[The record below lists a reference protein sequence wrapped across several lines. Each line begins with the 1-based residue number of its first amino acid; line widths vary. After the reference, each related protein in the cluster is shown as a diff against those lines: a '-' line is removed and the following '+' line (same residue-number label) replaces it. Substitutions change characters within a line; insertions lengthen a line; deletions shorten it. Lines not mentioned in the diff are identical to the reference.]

1 MLLFSSVSPS
11 IRPFMLIALVL
22 LALSSQAIASNSS
35 DTAPVSSQFNSVV
48 LSTFID
54 ANQLSAKMIEKQQR
68 LMLPPSTIK
77 FDAMLMAPP
86 KAGHFSLVY
95 DALNLW
101 GDGEMPE
108 ISHSAFLGAKDGRV
122 IAVYVSRSAAHQL
135 KSLPQNQLNHFY
147 AVHIYNYT
155 KGPRLVVIGA
165 EMIR

>member
-1 MLLFSSVSPS
+1 MQLFSLASLSLRPS
-11 IRPFMLIALVL
+11 IVLALVL

-35 DTAPVSSQFNSVV
+35 DTAPVSSHFESVV
-48 LSTFID
+48 LNEFID

-68 LMLPPSTIK
+68 LMLPPSTIQ
-77 FDAMLMAPP
+77 FDATLMALP

-101 GDGEMPE
+101 GDGDMPE
-108 ISHSAFLGAKDGRV
+108 ISHSAFVGAKDGRV

-135 KSLPQNQLNHFY
+135 KSLPQNQLSHFY
-147 AVHIYNYT
+147 AVHIYNYA

-165 EMIR
+165 ET